1 MGMPDRY
8 GPLTPVF
15 LRKQESSSYSHRRL
29 PLEGAC
35 FRRSTA
41 MGMPDGY
48 GPLTPVFLRKQESS
62 SYSPRRL
69 PREGSCSRRSTRPLG
84 RSRMAPVMRPV
95 F

>member
-29 PLEGAC
+29 PLEGSC
-35 FRRSTA
+35 FRRSTR
-41 MGMPDGY
+41 
-48 GPLTPVFLRKQESS
+48 PVD
-62 SYSPRRL
+62 
-69 PREGSCSRRSTRPLG
+69 
-84 RSRMAPVMRPV
+84 RSRMALVMRPV